1 MPCRHDRADMTAP
14 GDIPGDVPEDAPVWN
29 PDGTGPA
36 GESSE
41 ALASPA
47 RGAQRVQ
54 GRFLNPDG
62 TRAGQTRRALWRL
75 SREPAGPPWPEWVE
89 DPPQPPPAEPPP
101 GHVAVTFIGH
111 SSFLLRFAGGPSLL
125 TDPVWSERCSPFAFA
140 GPKRVRPPAIP
151 LEKLPPV
158 DAVLLSHNHYDH
170 MDLPTLRRLYP
181 VPIVTGLGNGAYLAR
196 RGMPGAVELDWWQ
209 ETPLPGGAT
218 ATYLPM
224 KHFSARTPFDG
235 GRMLWGGFAVR
246 TRDGGR
252 LIFCGDT
259 AYGPHLA
266 EIGAQLGPFAVGLVP
281 IGAFVPRWF
290 MQVVHVDPAEAVQ
303 ARANLRIETAIAM
316 HFGTFRLTREA
327 FDAPV
332 KGLEAARAA
341 AGLPDTAFRVPAFG
355 ETLILPL

>member
-1 MPCRHDRADMTAP
+1 MTAP
-14 GDIPGDVPEDAPVWN
+14 GDAEDPRGDDAARGLTAAGPTTPLPGLPQ
-29 PDGTGPA
+29 
-36 GESSE
+36 
-41 ALASPA
+41 
-47 RGAQRVQ
+47 GAQRVK

-62 TRAGQTRRALWRL
+62 TRAGQSRGALWRL
-75 SREPAGPPWPEWVE
+75 SREPAGPPWPERVE

-111 SSFLLRFAGGPSLL
+111 SSFLLRFAGGPTLL
-125 TDPVWSERCSPFAFA
+125 TDPVWSERCSPFSFA

-170 MDLPTLRRLYP
+170 MDLPTLRRLSP

-196 RGMPGAVELDWWQ
+196 KGVPGAVELDWWQ
-209 ETPLPGGAT
+209 ETPLPGGAM

-246 TRDGGR
+246 TREGRR

-266 EIGAQLGPFAVGLVP
+266 EIGARLGPFAVGLVP

-290 MQVVHVDPAEAVQ
+290 MHVVHVDPAEAVQ
-303 ARANLRIETAIAM
+303 ARSDLRVGTAIAM
-316 HFGTFRLTREA
+316 HFGTFRLTRET

-332 KGLEAARAA
+332 KGMEAARAA
-341 AGLPDTAFRVPAFG
+341 SGLPEAAFRVPAFG

>member
-1 MPCRHDRADMTAP
+1 MTAP
-14 GDIPGDVPEDAPVWN
+14 GDVPQENPLGDAPLQGAPQGV
-29 PDGTGPA
+29 P
-36 GESSE
+36 
-41 ALASPA
+41 
-47 RGAQRVQ
+47 RGAPQGAVRVK

-62 TRAGQTRRALWRL
+62 TRPGQTRRALWRL

-101 GHVAVTFIGH
+101 GHVAITFIGH
-111 SSFLLRFAGGPSLL
+111 SSFLLRFAGGPTLL
-125 TDPVWSERCSPFAFA
+125 TDPVWSKRCSPFSFA
-140 GPKRVRPPAIP
+140 GPKRVRAPAIP
-151 LEKLPPV
+151 LERLPPI

-170 MDLPTLRRLYP
+170 MDLPTLRRLHP
-181 VPIVTGLGNGAYLAR
+181 VPVITGLGNGAYLGR
-196 RGMPGAVELDWWQ
+196 KGMPGAVELDWWQ
-209 ETPLPGGAT
+209 EAPLPDGAT

-246 TRDGGR
+246 TREGRR

-259 AYGPHLA
+259 AHGPHLA
-266 EIGAQLGPFAVGLVP
+266 EIGARLGPFAVGLVP

-290 MQVVHVDPAEAVQ
+290 MHVVHMDPAEAVQ
-303 ARANLRIETAIAM
+303 ARADLRIGTAVAM

-332 KGLEAARAA
+332 RDMEAARAA

-355 ETLILPL
+355 ETLLLPL